1 VANPNNQLLKR
12 LFIILGIFICFG
24 MLIIYRTVKVSVI
37 EGDEWLSKKDKWYV
51 KKEAIEA
58 ERGNIY
64 ANGGELLKTSLQ
76 FFELRMDF
84 QASGLDDRVW
94 REGVDSLALCLSRF
108 VDRSKSV
115 QYYKNWLQK
124 MRNKKE
130 GNRYVKLAD
139 NVTFGQLNEIKEY
152 PILRRGANGGGFIVT
167 PFGKRTNPFGGMA
180 QRTIGYTRDNAQDVG
195 IEGAFDKYLRGEEG
209 HRFMLKVGANEFIP
223 RDDLKEIEPRRG
235 MDVVSTLDVNI
246 QDVTHYSLLRALQ
259 KHNATWGTVVVM
271 EVETGAI
278 KAISNLKKTNSGQY
292 AESYNFAVGRKVE
305 PGSTMKLASYMA
317 LLEDRA
323 ITNSSPIKLNK
334 GYARFCDQDMKDSE
348 PHDIMQTDAQTAF
361 EKSSNVGI
369 ASLVQNHFGKEKKAK
384 GYIQRLRQF
393 RIDEKTNIEIEGE
406 PTPYIKDAFS
416 AEDGWSCTSLPWM
429 AIGYEMELTPLQIA
443 SFYNAVAN
451 DGQLMEPYI
460 VDHILKDG
468 KVHKKFEPKVKDK
481 AIASAETISLAKR
494 ALEGVVT
501 NGTAQQMQSK
511 YYSFAGKTG
520 TTQVNYTDRQNM
532 TYQSSFVGYFP
543 ADNPKYTCLVMI
555 YDPQQNGFYGATVAG
570 PVFRD
575 IADRCFS
582 SDLKLA
588 NPFEVAKSK
597 SHRIKLPLE
606 HKLNKSDWEFF
617 IDRYDFPFYTETE
630 GEWYYM
636 KGRQDS
642 IIGLPFFRQTE
653 RVPDVRGMA
662 LKDALFILENA
673 GLSVELKGDVGKIQ
687 AQSLQAG
694 TRINGQ
700 KIKLILG

>member
-1 VANPNNQLLKR
+1 
-12 LFIILGIFICFG
+12 
-24 MLIIYRTVKVSVI
+24 MLIVYRTLKVGVV
-37 EGDEWLSKKDKWYV
+37 EGDEWLSMKDKWYV

-64 ANGGELLKTSLQ
+64 ANSGELLKTSLQ

-84 QASGLDDRVW
+84 QAAGLSDEVW
-94 REGVDSLALCLSRF
+94 ASGVDSLALCLSRF
-108 VDRSKSV
+108 VNPSKSV

-124 MRNKKE
+124 MRNRE
-130 GNRYVKLAD
+130 SGNRYVKLAD
-139 NVTFGQLNEIKEY
+139 HVTFRQLNQIKQF
-152 PILRRGANGGGFIVT
+152 PIFRRGANGGGFIVT
-167 PFGKRTNPFGGMA
+167 SFGSRTNPFGGMA

-195 IEGAFDKYLRGEEG
+195 IEGAFDEYLRGEEG
-209 HRFMLKVGANEFIP
+209 HRFMLKVGANEFVP
-223 RDDLKEIEPRRG
+223 RDDLKEIEPQRG
-235 MDVVSTLDVNI
+235 MDVVTTLDVNI

-259 KHNATWGTVVVM
+259 KHNATWGTAIVM
-271 EVETGAI
+271 DVETGAI
-278 KAISNLKKTNSGQY
+278 RAISNLKKTSGDRY
-292 AESYNFAVGRKVE
+292 AEAYNYAVGRKVE

-317 LLEDRA
+317 LLEDQA
-323 ITNSSPIKLNK
+323 ISSGSPVDLNK
-334 GYARFCDQDMKDSE
+334 GYARFCNQDMKDSE
-348 PHDIMQTDAQTAF
+348 PHNITKSDAQTAF

-369 ASLVQNHFGKEKKAK
+369 ASLVTDHFGRGKKANSFV
-384 GYIQRLRQF
+384 QRLRQF
-393 RIDEKTNIEIEGE
+393 RLDEKTNIKIEGE

-416 AEDGWSCTSLPWM
+416 EEEGWSCTSLPWM
-429 AIGYEMELTPLQIA
+429 SIGYEMEMTPLQIA

-460 VDHILKDG
+460 VEKILKDG
-468 KVHKKFEPKVKDK
+468 KVHERFDPTVKDK
-481 AIASAETISLAKR
+481 AIASSETISLARK
-494 ALEGVVT
+494 ALQGVVT
-501 NGTAQQMQSK
+501 HGTAQGMQSK

-520 TTQVNYTDRQNM
+520 TTQVNYSDRENM

-543 ADNPKYTCLVMI
+543 ADQPKYTCLVMI

-597 SHRIKLPLE
+597 SLRIQLPLE
-606 HKLNKSDWEFF
+606 HKLNRSDWDFF
-617 IDRYDFPFYTETE
+617 ADRYDFPFRSETE

-636 KGRQDS
+636 KGKNDS
-642 IIGLPFFRQTE
+642 IVGLPFFKQSD

-673 GLSVELKGDVGKIQ
+673 GLTVELTGSTGKIQ
-687 AQSLQAG
+687 AQSLRAG
-694 TRINGQ
+694 TPIQGQ
-700 KIKLILG
+700 KIKLTLG

>member
-1 VANPNNQLLKR
+1 
-12 LFIILGIFICFG
+12 
-24 MLIIYRTVKVSVI
+24 MLIIYRTVKVSVF
-37 EGDEWLSKKDKWYV
+37 EGEEWLSKKDKWYV

-64 ANGGELLKTSLQ
+64 AHTGELLKTSLQ

-84 QASGLDDRVW
+84 QATGLTDKVW
-94 REGVDSLALCLSRF
+94 QQGVDSLALCLSRF
-108 VDRSKSV
+108 VDPSKSV
-115 QYYKNWLQK
+115 PYYKNWLQK
-124 MRNKKE
+124 MRNKSE
-130 GNRYVKLAD
+130 GNRYVKLA
-139 NVTFGQLNEIKEY
+139 NQVTFSQLNEIKKF

-167 PFGKRTNPFGGMA
+167 PYGRRTNPFGGMA

-195 IEGAFDKYLRGEEG
+195 IEGAFDEYLRGEEG
-209 HRFMLKVGANEFIP
+209 HRFMLKVGPNEFIP

-235 MDVVSTLDVNI
+235 MDVVTTLDVNI

-259 KHNATWGTVVVM
+259 KHDATWGTVVVM
-271 EVETGAI
+271 DVETGAI
-278 KAISNLKKTNSGQY
+278 KALSNLKKTKSGQY
-292 AESYNFAVGRKVE
+292 AESYNFAVGTKVE

-323 ITNSSPIKLNK
+323 ISSESPVKLNK

-348 PHDIMQTDAQTAF
+348 PHDIEETNALTAF
-361 EKSSNVGI
+361 AKSSNVGI
-369 ASLVQNHFGKEKKAK
+369 ATLVQDHFGQGEKAK
-384 GYIQRLRQF
+384 GFIQRLRQF
-393 RIDEKTNIEIEGE
+393 RLDEKTQIEIEGE

-416 AEDGWSCTSLPWM
+416 KENDWSCTSLPWM
-429 AIGYEMELTPLQIA
+429 SIGYEMELTPLQIA
-443 SFYNAVAN
+443 AFYNAVAN

-468 KVHKKFEPKVKDK
+468 QVHKQFKPTVKDK
-481 AIASAETISLAKR
+481 AIASAETVLLAKK
-494 ALEGVVT
+494 ALEKVVT
-501 NGTAQQMQSK
+501 DGTAQRMQSK

-520 TTQVNYTDRQNM
+520 TTQVNYSDRQNM

-543 ADNPKYTCLVMI
+543 AEKPKYTCLVMI
-555 YDPQQNGFYGATVAG
+555 FDPQKNGFYGATVAG

-588 NPFEVAKSK
+588 NPFEVSKSK
-597 SHRIKLPLE
+597 SHRIALPLE
-606 HKLNKSDWEFF
+606 HKLNKSDWDFF
-617 IDRYDFPFYTETE
+617 SDRYNFPFRGETE
-630 GEWYYM
+630 GDWYYM
-636 KGRQDS
+636 KGRRDS
-642 IIGLPFFRQTE
+642 IIGLPFFRQSE

-673 GLSVELKGDVGKIQ
+673 GLTVELRGDVGKIQ
-687 AQSLQAG
+687 SQSLQAG
-694 TRINGQ
+694 TPINGQ